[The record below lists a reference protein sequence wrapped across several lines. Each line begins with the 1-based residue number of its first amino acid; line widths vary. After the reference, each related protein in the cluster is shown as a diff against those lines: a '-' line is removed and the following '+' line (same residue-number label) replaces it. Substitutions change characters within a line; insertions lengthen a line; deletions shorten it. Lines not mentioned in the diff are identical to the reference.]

1 MIFTPAAPRSWS
13 SRAVDSTLMEIQL
26 PESERRWLHAVLVLG
41 TLVLAL
47 ILVAQ
52 VSAILSFFS
61 DLLLVLLLAWLLAF
75 MISPL
80 VSLILR
86 ALPQLPRVVVVA
98 AIYLFVFGALTTVTL
113 AVAGSLV
120 SSIGNFVAFVNTP
133 GAVDARLVELLAP
146 VQSMLAS
153 FGFQLNLIEAVHNL
167 LNSLAGL
174 GDELVAPL
182 AELAVATIG
191 LLANLLIVVFLSL
204 FIVLD
209 KDRLIAYVNRL
220 VPPRYAAEA
229 RLFETSVAGS
239 FGGFLRGQAI
249 QGLILA
255 AVAVATHALLGLDFL
270 PASAAIVGILQ
281 AIPFFGPLLAWS
293 PPVLIAILTRPE
305 MALPAFVAMAVG
317 WFAVNNIV
325 LPRVMARAVGIH
337 PVAVLVSVLVGLKI
351 AGIAGA
357 VFALPVAAVLA
368 AFFQHFVFNSSA
380 EPRDVTSRAARRLE
394 AREGRRVR
402 VPREPAAAGG
412 MPEPAEGEPVDAQPD
427 QTLESR
433 PEAVGPGT

>member
-1 MIFTPAAPRSWS
+1 
-13 SRAVDSTLMEIQL
+13 MEIQL
-26 PESERRWLHAVLVLG
+26 PESERRWLHAALVLG
-41 TLVLAL
+41 TVVLAL
-47 ILVAQ
+47 VLVGQVSTILV
-52 VSAILSFFS
+52 FFS

-75 MISPL
+75 MISPV

-86 ALPQLPRVVVVA
+86 ALPGLPRVVVVA
-98 AIYLFVFGALTTVTL
+98 VIYLALFAALTTVTL

-120 SSIGNFVAFVNTP
+120 SSVGNFVAFVNTP
-133 GAVDARLVELLAP
+133 GALDARLADLLAP
-146 VQSMLAS
+146 LQSLLS
-153 FGFQLNLIEAVHNL
+153 SLGFEFNLIVAVHNL
-167 LNSLAGL
+167 VNSIAGL

-182 AELAVATIG
+182 ADLAVATIG

-209 KDRLIAYVNRL
+209 KDRLVAYFNRL
-220 VPPRYAAEA
+220 VPPRWSDEA

-270 PASAAIVGILQ
+270 PASAALVGVLQ
-281 AIPFFGPLLAWS
+281 AIPFFGPILSWA
-293 PPVLIAILTRPE
+293 PPVVIAVLTRPDV
-305 MALPAFVAMAVG
+305 ALPALVAMVAG
-317 WFAVNNIV
+317 WFVVNNIV
-325 LPRVMARAVGIH
+325 LPRVMASAVGIH

-368 AFFQHFVFNSSA
+368 AFFHHFIFSASA
-380 EPRDVTSRAARRLE
+380 EPRDVASRAALRVE
-394 AREGRRVR
+394 KREGRRIR
-402 VPREPAAAGG
+402 VPREPAAAGPL
-412 MPEPAEGEPVDAQPD
+412 PEPTDGSAVESKSEA
-427 QTLESR
+427 LET
-433 PEAVGPGT
+433 GT